1 MYAMAFRLLARFMK
15 FMLKTAL
22 WMTRMF
28 ERCLET
34 LDGNDIPNVERPMV
48 DREDREQVNQANEPR
63 DDADTVDWE
72 EVPAPDPQPTNQ
84 SNERRGVNIT
94 IICPLCTNIMRL
106 RPTGKG
112 GCFFL
117 WMFQLPRL

>member
-1 MYAMAFRLLARFMK
+1 MSAMVFSLMARLMK
-15 FMLKTAL
+15 RMLKIAL

-34 LDGNDIPNVERPMV
+34 LDGKDTPNVERPMV
-48 DREDREQVNQANEPR
+48 EREDREQVNQANEQM

-72 EVPAPDPQPTNQ
+72 EVPIPDPQPTPQ
-84 SNERRGVNIT
+84 GTDRRGVNVT

-106 RPTGKG
+106 RPAGRG
-112 GCFFL
+112 
-117 WMFQLPRL
+117 